1 MGIFGSKPKPAYV
14 PPPPYAPTQ
23 AQTVKPLDTADIG
36 ASSLVSTTPTGLS
49 RKADTRKRSLIGG

>member
-1 MGIFGSKPKPAYV
+1 MGLFKKPADPPYV
-14 PPPPYAPTQ
+14 PPPPYAPTK
-23 AQTVKPLDTADIG
+23 AETIKPLDMGSIG